1 MRHFLGAMRMNGY
14 RISCGV
20 VIAFAAV
27 VATSVVRAEPPYAL
41 VKRAVYANVD
51 EGPLVMDVIAPTGKA
66 NGLGIVDVASG
77 AGYSRINEIGQERI
91 LETFCARGYTLF
103 VVRPGPTAMYSVI
116 DMAEHVRKAIA
127 FIKEHADEYRIDR
140 DELGM
145 IGTPAGVH
153 LVALVAATADDQ
165 SAVQA
170 AGVYFPPTDFE
181 DNDTQN
187 LYVQRDGAGWEQLMQ
202 QAFPGSL
209 VAANS
214 VIPTPGGTRDPRIKM
229 PQVSKQA
236 PKFLIVHGDLD
247 PLVSLGKKN
256 LLFSAMRDAGVAT
269 DMIVRR
275 PGRDPGPTIRA
286 ELKTMADW
294 FDKQLAQD

>member
-1 MRHFLGAMRMNGY
+1 M
-14 RISCGV
+14 
-20 VIAFAAV
+20 
-27 VATSVVRAEPPYAL
+27 
-41 VKRAVYANVD
+41 
-51 EGPLVMDVIAPTGKA
+51 
-66 NGLGIVDVASG
+66 
-77 AGYSRINEIGQERI
+77 
-91 LETFCARGYTLF
+91 
-103 VVRPGPTAMYSVI
+103 
-116 DMAEHVRKAIA
+116 
-127 FIKEHADEYRIDR
+127 
-140 DELGM
+140 
-145 IGTPAGVH
+145 
-153 LVALVAATADDQ
+153 
-165 SAVQA
+165 
-170 AGVYFPPTDFE
+170 YFPPTDFE